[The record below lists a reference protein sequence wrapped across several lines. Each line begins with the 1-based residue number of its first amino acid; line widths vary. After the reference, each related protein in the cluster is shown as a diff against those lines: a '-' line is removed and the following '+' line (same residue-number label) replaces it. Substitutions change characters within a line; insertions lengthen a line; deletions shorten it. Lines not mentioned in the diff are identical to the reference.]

1 MKKAISLL
9 LALVMCLS
17 LCACGKEKEE
27 PSASYIEEVE
37 NTVDMTETEQKSVE
51 TEPVIVETEP
61 KLEIVELTLDNWQEY
76 FEFVDN
82 PNFQKDAFGE
92 VEGFT
97 VGISLQLKEEY
108 QQRSASIENGAIE
121 YQMQYAVIGCELNK
135 EAETYKLS
143 DIHLV
148 SENVYTRKNTLSVSL
163 GIGGG
168 EYFEEAPSSQPA
180 IDTIA
185 ATYGASGPYAK
196 SVHGYPINVEIIR
209 IQGTLT
215 FNN

>member
-9 LALVMCLS
+9 LALVMCMS
-17 LCACGKEKEE
+17 LCACNSDKGAPVSEPEKIEATMVPEE
-27 PSASYIEEVE
+27 TALEII
-37 NTVDMTETEQKSVE
+37 E
-51 TEPVIVETEP
+51 TEPIIVETEP
-61 KLEIVELTLDNWQEY
+61 QLVTVELTLDNWQEY
-76 FEFVDN
+76 FEFVDD

-92 VEGFT
+92 VEGFA

-121 YQMQYAVIGCELNK
+121 YQMQYAVIGCDLNK
-135 EAETYKLS
+135 EAETYELL
-143 DIHLV
+143 DIHLID
-148 SENVYTRKNTLSVSL
+148 ENVFTRKNTLSVSL
-163 GIGGG
+163 SIGGG
-168 EYFEEAPSSQPA
+168 KYYEEAPSSQPE

-185 ATYGASGPYAK
+185 AAYGASGPFAK

-215 FNN
+215 FSN